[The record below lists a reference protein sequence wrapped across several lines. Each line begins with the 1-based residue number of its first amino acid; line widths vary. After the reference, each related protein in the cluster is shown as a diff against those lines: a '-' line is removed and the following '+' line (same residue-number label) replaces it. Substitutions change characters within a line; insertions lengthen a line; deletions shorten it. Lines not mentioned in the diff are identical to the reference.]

1 MLTLNGYRVQKNKV
15 SVEELKKVLTVK
27 PYIPKVFVP
36 NAGSVPRYKV
46 YMETAEW
53 LYVPKHYGIEHYG
66 VPPETT
72 RDVATTDA
80 KYWEFRGQMRPNQ
93 TEVVNSFLK
102 PEPHDGIISLHTG
115 GGKTVCALYIASQL
129 RLPTLVIVHNSF
141 LRDQWVD
148 RVKTFLPHARI
159 GLRNEDT
166 SCDTFIKDFVIRVQD
181 GVIKY
186 KRGETTPNF
195 KLLKSIT
202 PEEAVELSKIL
213 GTNASLESMSQKI
226 PDFTS
231 VHDVTVAMLQGIVQK
246 SVDITEFKPNGF
258 VIVDECHHIAS
269 EVFVQAIPKV
279 TSKYMLG
286 LSATPTRKDG
296 LMFVA
301 NWCLGPLL
309 YQSKNL
315 DSEDSSIQ
323 VEVYEYKNDDPVF
336 NEIIYNKQGVMFT
349 TLMIN
354 KLAEHPGRTKWLTE
368 ILGDILDES
377 PQRQVLVLT
386 DRVQHTKDLLATLP
400 DALRE
405 KSCILSQDVAAS
417 KRAEFCASKTILI
430 ATYAMCKEGFD
441 VPTLNTLLM
450 ATPRP
455 DIDQIVGRILRVEKS
470 ARTIHPLILD
480 IVDPQF
486 RRQFQERNSLYKKR
500 CYTVTKMELPPTAS
514 TPPSSVPASIP
525 AWAQASAPGS

>member
-27 PYIPKVFVP
+27 PYIPKVFMP
-36 NAGSVPRYKV
+36 NANSVPRYKV
-46 YMETAEW
+46 YMETADW
-53 LYVPKHYGIEHYG
+53 VYVPKHYGIEHYG
-66 VPPETT
+66 HPAETT

-159 GLRNEDT
+159 GRIQGD
-166 SCDTFIKDFVIRVQD
+166 VIEVAGYD
-181 GVIKY
+181 VI
-186 KRGETTPNF
+186 
-195 KLLKSIT
+195 I
-202 PEEAVELSKIL
+202 
-213 GTNASLESMSQKI
+213 
-226 PDFTS
+226 
-231 VHDVTVAMLQGIVQK
+231 AMLQTLSMK
-246 SVDITEFKPNGF
+246 DLDISTFKPLGL

-386 DRVQHTKDLLATLP
+386 DRVQHTKDLLAALP

-500 CYTVTKMELPPTAS
+500 CYTVTKMELPPAAS
-514 TPPSSVPASIP
+514 TLPSSIP